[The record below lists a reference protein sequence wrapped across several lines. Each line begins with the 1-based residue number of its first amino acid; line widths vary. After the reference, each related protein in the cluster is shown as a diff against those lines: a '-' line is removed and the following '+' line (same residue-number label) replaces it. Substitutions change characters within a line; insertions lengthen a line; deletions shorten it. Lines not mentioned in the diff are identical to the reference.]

1 VDEVVDQYSEGA
13 SEYDNT
19 RIEYKTLK
27 PAERKEHLRELWR
40 LCFLKSLGASQIR
53 RVFLKLHERVINYG
67 TTKNINTQAV
77 DLEKKILEKKS
88 GLVLMPDDMFKRIWN
103 IIIIILLI
111 YVATYV
117 PVSICFN

>member
-1 VDEVVDQYSEGA
+1 M
-13 SEYDNT
+13 
-19 RIEYKTLK
+19 
-27 PAERKEHLRELWR
+27 
-40 LCFLKSLGASQIR
+40 
-53 RVFLKLHERVINYG
+53 HERVINYG

-88 GLVLMPDDMFKRIWN
+88 SLVLMPDDMFKRVWN
-103 IIIIILLI
+103 IIIIALLI